1 MPAWQRAPLFSQ
13 CRTEGGLVL
22 NFCRE
27 PAHANIW
34 LHAATSEAF
43 AFAGRSPGFHHYCI
57 TLATIHAAEV
67 NAYLEALHRAPLP
80 RTSDPRQVGKQTSD
94 KNSKHRAS
102 TTDPNPGSSS
112 PGLQPKRH
120 RPRRPA
126 AYQRPSNHSAA
137 PRNSRILDSC
147 VIRFTGFACALLE
160 GKAEDDVLASKAM
173 DVILFKTG
181 CVAILCR
188 TIKIPALRR
197 GPSMSTT
204 TCWNPED
211 LKVCA

>member
-94 KNSKHRAS
+94 KNSIANIAQVQRIRTQHETLKAALLPQGCSQSDTGLVAQLRIR
-102 TTDPNPGSSS
+102 
-112 PGLQPKRH
+112 GLQTI
-120 RPRRPA
+120 
-126 AYQRPSNHSAA
+126 Q
-137 PRNSRILDSC
+137 L
-147 VIRFTGFACALLE
+147 LLE
-160 GKAEDDVLASKAM
+160 TPEFWIPAWVSRVHSSKA
-173 DVILFKTG
+173 
-181 CVAILCR
+181 R
-188 TIKIPALRR
+188 LRR
-197 GPSMSTT
+197 TSCPDFFSDKYKAFQCTFSAEGVVARTT
-204 TCWNPED
+204 GHVD
-211 LKVCA
+211 LRCFDTAWP

>member
-1 MPAWQRAPLFSQ
+1 MIRRCLCGNGRHFFSQ

-112 PGLQPKRH
+112 SPGLQPKRH

-188 TIKIPALRR
+188 
-197 GPSMSTT
+197 
-204 TCWNPED
+204 NPHSVGVLHEHD
-211 LKVCA
+211 DFKVCA